1 MAVPA
6 GLPYHVHTCKA
17 TVSHRYILSI
27 QNSRPDGRLL
37 EEALRQ
43 DSDDVGVQTLYSPE
57 SALEQL
63 RNIRIALPSLILL
76 AARFPS
82 MSAVEFLRSCKS
94 DPRLRRIPVLVT
106 GTYLR
111 TQEIEEL
118 FVEQASSVIEFPG
131 QLLEFENVVRL
142 IKAYW
147 LGIAGLSKP
156 GPECGESKPPAR
168 RA

>member
-1 MAVPA
+1 MN
-6 GLPYHVHTCKA
+6 
-17 TVSHRYILSI
+17 HRYILSI
-27 QNSRPDGRLL
+27 QSNRPDGRLL

-43 DSDDVGVQTLYSPE
+43 DADDVGVQTLYSPE
-57 SALEQL
+57 AALQQL
-63 RNIRIALPSLILL
+63 RDIDAPLPSLILL
-76 AARFPS
+76 AARLPG
-82 MSAVEFLRSCKS
+82 MTAVDFLRACKG

-147 LGIAGLSKP
+147 LGIAGLSPPETGGEEPKP
-156 GPECGESKPPAR
+156 SAAGR
-168 RA
+168 